1 VRGST
6 PCHGDD
12 TRRYGGN
19 TSCVGLDI
27 PGQDPL
33 VFDLGTGLRY
43 CGERVPTTGPFG
55 GTCLLTHLHWDH
67 VQGLPFF
74 MPTLREGAHFEIYGP
89 VQEDGR
95 SISEVFESMIKPPM
109 FPVSV
114 TNLPGEFVF
123 HDVSDADFNI
133 GQMEVKSRLI
143 PHVGNTLG
151 YRVTFEG
158 VSVSYLSDHQMPV
171 DGSMEITSGAR
182 ELCQGTDVLIHDA
195 QYTPQEFSERSDW
208 GHCTIDYA
216 VWVAIECRV
225 RRLVLFHHDPKR
237 SDEELDRLVIEAQR
251 QAEPHGIEVLAA
263 YEGQTLAVP
272 LP

>member
-1 VRGST
+1 M
-6 PCHGDD
+6 
-12 TRRYGGN
+12 
-19 TSCVGLDI
+19 
-27 PGQDPL
+27 
-33 VFDLGTGLRY
+33 
-43 CGERVPTTGPFG
+43 PTTGPFG

-95 SISEVFESMIKPPM
+95 LVREVFESIIKPPM

-114 TNLPGEFVF
+114 STLPGKFVF
-123 HDVSDADFNI
+123 HDVGDADFTV
-133 GQMEVKSRLI
+133 GDMAVKSRLI

-151 YRVTFEG
+151 YRVTYGG

-171 DGSMEITSGAR
+171 DGSMAIAEGAR
-182 ELCQGTDVLIHDA
+182 ELCEGADVLIHDA
-195 QYTPQEFSERSDW
+195 QYTPAEFAERSTW

-225 RRLVLFHHDPKR
+225 RRLVLFHHDPMR
-237 SDEELDRLVIEAQR
+237 SDDELDLLLIEAQR
-251 QAEPHGIEVLAA
+251 RAEPHGIEVLAA
-263 YEGQTLAVP
+263 HEGQTLSVP